1 MLLFVNNAV
10 TNIRVHVSLW
20 IMVFM
25 EYMSSSGITGSY
37 GSFGYFPSSS
47 AGKEFTGNAGDP
59 GSIPESGR
67 SIGEGIGYPH
77 QYS

>member
-1 MLLFVNNAV
+1 
-10 TNIRVHVSLW
+10 
-20 IMVFM
+20 MVFM

-47 AGKEFTGNAGDP
+47 AGKEFIGNAGDP

-67 SIGEGIGYPH
+67 SIGEGIGYPL